1 MTLSREEILAM
12 PSGREL
18 DVLVAEK
25 VMRGTA
31 HTYVFNNKTI
41 NGMMVPIENGTRIS
55 RIPHYSTDIS
65 AAWEVVE
72 KMKRND
78 WVFVINSISEEWT
91 ALFYLD
97 RIHEHEVTCNSA
109 PEAICKAALL
119 AIMNGGDNQ

>member
-18 DVLVAEK
+18 DALVAEK
-25 VMRGTA
+25 VMGWNVKFMGDILWGWMYSETERNRW
-31 HTYVFNNKTI
+31 YN
-41 NGMMVPIENGTRIS
+41 VPKFS
-55 RIPHYSTDIS
+55 ADIS
-65 AAWEVVE
+65 AAWKAVE